1 MYLRVCF
8 HILWRFL
15 TELAQLLRIR
25 DSPLQITILCQ
36 KLIEVGAYEISLS
49 LFISRH
55 IFLQFGKQLFVTL
68 ISPTNYIRQ
77 EMEKKPK
84 LHARIRFYKH
94 HLSGIFLCSIF
105 FLCPLIQLHFRWKLK
120 QPIHIKQAYDIIIL
134 LIQIGL
140 YQLQNMIDVAVLWEI
155 RCNLERIA
163 TRNPQRIKIEPFCF
177 SLAYDGDTLC
187 YCSPHIINCLNQ
199 CTDCQGTAILLI
211 FPACKH
217 YTEIDSY
224 AIPN

>member
-68 ISPTNYIRQ
+68 ISPTNHIRQ
-77 EMEKKPK
+77 EMEQEPK
-84 LHARIRFYKH
+84 FRARIRFYKH
-94 HLSGIFLCSIF
+94 HLSCIFLYSIF
-105 FLCPLIQLHFRWKLK
+105 LLCPLIQLHFRWKLK

-134 LIQIGL
+134 LVQIGF
-140 YQLQNMIDVAVLWEI
+140 YQFQNMIDVTVLWKV
-155 RCNLERIA
+155 RRNLKRIT
-163 TRNPQRIKIEPFCF
+163 TRNPQRIKIEPFCLSF
-177 SLAYDGDTLC
+177 TYNCDTLC
-187 YCSPHIINCLNQ
+187 YCSPHIISRLGQ

-217 YTEIDSY
+217 YTGKDSC